1 MFKRLFGLFGVAV
14 LVTALF
20 LACSPEQETGTKY
33 EYEGGGSGSQNSLRY
48 SVTLRGTV
56 IENGTVEKRGER
68 YVISMKWLKTYQ
80 GKADEIVVGAVGN
93 FSGEEA
99 TDIYLL
105 FQGGDEYIA
114 TNISDWRTLRASRG
128 VRSIIRSSEDVE
140 ITQADMDIVAEK
152 FQAAFDAKTD
162 LATIIPEVGDGVKL
176 VDNYP
181 VIIINPGDIDLR
193 SYNFQNAY
201 TPKLECLIYENGK
214 IYAAV
219 QFMGGD
225 SGWDPIANSQILEIN
240 AQTGA
245 VLRKFESNFMNV
257 AQIQIRGGDLW
268 VVDGGS
274 LLSNNDGG
282 ITKINLSSGV
292 KTTISLMGNETY
304 DPMKLVFLDDTK
316 GYLLVYDSDWWS
328 SYLAEF
334 TLSGNTMS
342 VSYEKFDPEEDFYSV
357 NDISYNGETNDLWI
371 GNSNT
376 VYRYSI
382 TEDAIKAEIDVT
394 MPVYSM
400 KSVANTTLIV
410 ETNYTAGVFG
420 IIANDIYTQK
430 ETIDGDA
437 VCDFVDGNFY
447 ILERGN
453 DAVIKLNES
462 GNIIN
467 QKPIDSDIIYFNPRG
482 IVGDGSGN
490 LWLNSYEEVFIKVWK

>member
-1 MFKRLFGLFGVAV
+1 MFKRLFMFGFA
-14 LVTALF
+14 ALF
-20 LACSPEQETGTKY
+20 AATFFACSPEQEIGTKY

-99 TDIYLL
+99 SDIYLL
-105 FQGGDEYIA
+105 FQGGDEYRS
-114 TNISDWRTLRASRG
+114 TNISDWRTLRATRG
-128 VRSIIRSSEDVE
+128 VRSVVRSSEDVE
-140 ITQADMDIVAEK
+140 ITQADMVIVAEK

-162 LATIIPEVGDGVKL
+162 LATIIPEISDGVKL
-176 VDNYP
+176 VENYP
-181 VIIINPGDIDLR
+181 IIIVNPGDIDLR
-193 SYNFQNAY
+193 NYNFENAY

-214 IYAAV
+214 IYAGV
-219 QFMGGD
+219 QFMD
-225 SGWDPIANSQILEIN
+225 GWNPAANTQILEIS
-240 AQTGA
+240 AQTGE

-274 LLSNNDGG
+274 LLYNNDGG
-282 ITKINLSSGV
+282 ITKINLLSGA
-292 KTTISLMGNETY
+292 KTTISLTGNENY
-304 DPMKLVFLDDTK
+304 DPMKLVFLDDSK

-328 SYLAEF
+328 AYLAEF

-357 NDISYNGETNDLWI
+357 NDISYNVETNDLWI

-376 VYRYSI
+376 VYRYCV

-400 KSVANTTLIV
+400 KSVANATLIV
-410 ETNYTAGVFG
+410 ETNYAAGVFG
-420 IIANDIYTQK
+420 VIANDTYVQK

-462 GNIIN
+462 GDIVS
-467 QKPIDSDIIYFNPRG
+467 QKPIDSDIIYFNPHS
-482 IVGDGSGN
+482 IIGDGSGN